1 MNKKPQKPRGCRDRT
16 RPRRGAF
23 TLVEMLI
30 VIGVIIILL
39 SLLIVGLN
47 LAAKTAQKA
56 HTQSLMTSMAQ
67 ALVRFKDDIGYYPP
81 VLNAQRELIEG
92 PVPGLNS
99 YRTLV
104 QDWYSFTSPAEYLI
118 GYDEGRYDG
127 YGEGPNSPASAG
139 EMPPTGIRHPGPD
152 GVWGAGPNAILQD
165 RDPVPPASGG
175 TAHVY
180 GPYLELDNE
189 RLLGSLFEV
198 QPGEYELRFPGEAGY
213 DEDAPKVIADYWGE
227 PIYYYR
233 RVYLAGTLSQSY
245 RPVVS
250 PGGGAPA
257 QVPTLSDV
265 FCLRAYEILPGGA
278 ANGDLADESDD
289 TTTTVRLESAEF
301 ALFSKGPDR
310 VFDAQSRRDP
320 GKADEP
326 NRDNIVEVGP

>member
-1 MNKKPQKPRGCRDRT
+1 MNQRLSKPRGCRGRT

-47 LAAKTAQKA
+47 LAAKMAQKA

-81 VLNAQRELIEG
+81 VLNADRAMREI
-92 PVPGLNS
+92 PVPGLNL
-99 YRTLV
+99 YRTRV
-104 QDWYSFTSPAEYLI
+104 QEWYSFTSPAEYLI

-152 GVWGAGPNAILQD
+152 GVWGAGRPDAILQD

-175 TAHVY
+175 TAQVY

-189 RLLGSLFEV
+189 RLLGSRLEV
-198 QPGEYELRFPGEAGY
+198 QPGQYELRFPGEPGY

-227 PIYYYR
+227 PVYYFR
-233 RVYLAGTLSQSY
+233 RVHLVGALTQSY
-245 RPVVS
+245 RPVVA
-250 PGGGAPA
+250 PGEPPAP
-257 QVPTLSDV
+257 VPTLSDV
-265 FCLRAYEILPGGA
+265 FCLRPYEILPGGA

-320 GKADEP
+320 EKADEP